1 MRLRVAR
8 NTFFLLAGQVL
19 DKATSYLFLIYI
31 TRFFGSEFFGTY
43 VTAVTFVAM
52 AGNLVD
58 FGLYNL
64 VVRDLAQDRSRVR
77 EYLGK
82 VLPLRAGLAIAAI
95 SLIQVAARLFGYPP
109 EVAVLS
115 GIASLSL
122 LIGVPG
128 GLLIAGINA
137 LEHIHISAL
146 CSIAGNVLTTL
157 FSILALHYG
166 MGLRGVFLGWLAAG
180 VISFVL
186 VSAGAKQVGVGMSP
200 RIDWPCLR
208 QTVHDALP
216 FATLTLAL
224 MALGTDVLILSR
236 WHGAAAAGLYSA
248 ARRPLEILLFIPASF
263 MGALYPVVAAQYT
276 ASKELVWQTYQES
289 LHVLICLAMP
299 LAIGVTI
306 LRERIVVSLYGS
318 TFLPAAAAVPYLA
331 FALAVAF
338 LNAPATNLIFSARK
352 TAEFVPYFVGNMV
365 GCVLLNLLL
374 IPSFGYVGASVAT
387 LITILAGFFVQ
398 RHFMGLIFGRRPAFV
413 SLSTRPLLAAGLMAV
428 ALRLF
433 WSLSTILLVGIACVA
448 YGVALWALGGLRR
461 QDFALSRGSG

>member
-8 NTFFLLAGQVL
+8 NTLFLLAGQVL
-19 DKATSYLFLIYI
+19 DKATSYLFLAYI
-31 TRFFGSEFFGTY
+31 TRFFGSEVYGIY
-43 VTAVTFVAM
+43 VTAATFVAM

-64 VVRDLAQDRSRVR
+64 VLRDVAQDRSRVR

-95 SLIQVAARLFGYPP
+95 ALIQVAARLFGYPQ
-109 EVAVLS
+109 EVVVLS

-128 GLLIAGINA
+128 GLLMAGINA

-186 VSAGAKQVGVGMSP
+186 VGVGAKQVGVGMSP

-216 FATLTLAL
+216 FATLALAL
-224 MALGTDVLILSR
+224 MALSADVLILSR

-248 ARRPLEILLFIPASF
+248 ARRPLEILLFIPTSF

-276 ASKELVWQTYQES
+276 TSKELVWQTYQQS

-299 LAIGVTI
+299 FAIGTTV
-306 LRERIVVSLYGS
+306 LRERIIVILFGDA
-318 TFLPAAAAVPYLA
+318 FLGAADAVPYLA
-331 FALAVAF
+331 FALAVTF
-338 LNAPATNLIFSARK
+338 LSAPATNLIFSAHR
-352 TAEFVPYFVGNMV
+352 TRQFAPYVVGISLAGV
-365 GCVLLNLLL
+365 VLNLLL
-374 IPSFGYVGASVAT
+374 ISAFGYVGASVAMLMII
-387 LITILAGFFVQ
+387 LIGFFVQ
-398 RHFMGLIFGRRPAFV
+398 RRFLGLIFGKTPAFV
-413 SLSTRPLLAAGLMAV
+413 TLSIRPLLAAGVMAA
-428 ALRLF
+428 ALRIF
-433 WSLSTILLVGIACVA
+433 WSIQTIPLVGIGCLA
-448 YGVALWALGGLRR
+448 YGAALLALGGHRR
-461 QDFALSRGSG
+461 QDFVLSRESE

>member
-1 MRLRVAR
+1 MTSRVAR
-8 NTFFLLAGQVL
+8 NTLFLLAVQVL
-19 DKATSYLFLIYI
+19 DKATSYLFLILI

-43 VTAVTFVAM
+43 MTAVTFVAM
-52 AGNLVD
+52 AGILVD

-82 VLPLRAGLAIAAI
+82 LLPLRAGLAIVAI

-216 FATLTLAL
+216 FATLMLAL
-224 MALGTDVLILSR
+224 MASNVDVLFLSR
-236 WHGAAAAGLYSA
+236 WHGPGDVGLYSA
-248 ARRPLEILLFIPASF
+248 ARRPLEILLFIPGSF
-263 MGALYPVVAAQYT
+263 VGALYPVLAAQYT
-276 ASKELVWQTYQES
+276 ASKELLWQTYLNS
-289 LHVLICLAMP
+289 LYLLICLAAP
-299 LAIGVTI
+299 LAIGVTM
-306 LRERIVVSLYGS
+306 LRERIILTLFGGA
-318 TFLPAAAAVPYLA
+318 FLPAAGAVPYLA
-331 FALAVAF
+331 CALVLLF
-338 LNAPATNLIFSARK
+338 LNAPAMSLIFSARK
-352 TAEFVPYFVGNMV
+352 TAQFAPYHVGNALGWV
-365 GCVLLNLLL
+365 ALDLLL
-374 IPSFGYVGASVAT
+374 IPSFGYIGASVAA
-387 LITILAGFFVQ
+387 LVTILIGFIIQQHFVA
-398 RHFMGLIFGRRPAFV
+398 LIFGRMPAFL
-413 SLSTRPLLAAGLMAV
+413 SLSVRPLAAAGLMALV
-428 ALRLF
+428 LRVL
-433 WSLSTILLVGIACVA
+433 WSVSTVPLAGIGCVV
-448 YGVALWALGGLRR
+448 YGAALWAIGGHRR
-461 QDFALSRGSG
+461 QDFALSRG